1 MANVMNVRIKVT
13 GNAEALETFWAKLKE
28 CGLHR
33 KTCTTF
39 KELGDRF
46 GIDMS
51 QIEDRGELESAW
63 RRKRDGV
70 PVISIDA
77 SFKWGYKN
85 DLMEAV
91 NHQTGD
97 GLSISYRG
105 AQSGEELFI
114 VHDEGG
120 FFPEE
125 CCVDAYEGPFP
136 YMHNKPFMT
145 VDDAIDC
152 WCRYMRI
159 SREGRSTEE
168 MLRLIEGTPV
178 GEEGY
183 FFINKYERV

>member
-13 GNAEALETFWAKLKE
+13 GNAEALATCWAKLKE

-70 PVISIDA
+70 SVISIDA

-105 AQSGEELFI
+105 AQSG
-114 VHDEGG
+114 
-120 FFPEE
+120 
-125 CCVDAYEGPFP
+125 EGPFP